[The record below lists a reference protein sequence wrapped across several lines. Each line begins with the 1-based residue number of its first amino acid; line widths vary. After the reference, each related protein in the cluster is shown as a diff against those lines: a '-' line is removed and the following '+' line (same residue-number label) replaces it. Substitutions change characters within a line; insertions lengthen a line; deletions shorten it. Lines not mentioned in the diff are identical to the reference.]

1 MLIGQLAGAAVS
13 LHRSVR
19 AGEAH
24 CIDGRAVTFSVDH
37 WALFFTFT
45 RPARIPMLTVPLAQP
60 VDVSNDVDAR
70 GHYQYKDDGRVYCI
84 TVQSNTAEHNA
95 NFLTQRL
102 SNKRLKSGAVGV
114 RAHSIFVGN
123 CLEAEHTLHHL
134 AFFQQIHSLNR
145 NKHTNETLASAA
157 VNASFEQDVQ
167 ALIVL
172 SVSGSTA
179 RLVAKYRPACPV
191 ICITTD
197 IVTSRQLHLT
207 RGVYPVLCPLQ
218 FDPRQHTWASFIDSM
233 VSYGIAQTA
242 RHGEQILSKGDIAI
256 VVQGW
261 TSQSGH
267 TNTLR
272 VIRV

>member
-1 MLIGQLAGAAVS
+1 MLVMTVCGHVS
-13 LHRSVR
+13 GETAKGRYPNECVR
-19 AGEAH
+19 MMHE
-24 CIDGRAVTFSVDH
+24 I
-37 WALFFTFT
+37 
-45 RPARIPMLTVPLAQP
+45 
-60 VDVSNDVDAR
+60 
-70 GHYQYKDDGRVYCI
+70 
-84 TVQSNTAEHNA
+84 
-95 NFLTQRL
+95 
-102 SNKRLKSGAVGV
+102 
-114 RAHSIFVGN
+114 

-191 ICITTD
+191 ICVTTD

-207 RGVYPVLCPLQ
+207 RGVYPVHCPLQ
-218 FDPRQHTWASFIDSM
+218 FDAKTSTWASFIDSM

-242 RHGEQILSKGDIAI
+242 RRGEPILTKGDIAI

-272 VIRV
+272 VIRI